1 MARVSQA
8 HLDARRRQILDG
20 AAVCFARNGF
30 HATSMQDVLK
40 EVDLSAGAVYRY
52 FSGKEELIGAIV
64 GEVLGEVHAG
74 FEEAVRSSP
83 PPPPDVLVASVLSRV
98 LGTKESLTVDGR
110 PAFPR
115 LVIQVWTE
123 TLRND
128 ELAAVLLEGYGAV
141 RETWAR
147 IAGAY
152 QEAGTMR
159 SDVSPEYVAR
169 TMMAAAMGF
178 IAQQALFGPAPTE
191 VLGDGLRAL
200 MSMREEADT
209 R

>member
-1 MARVSQA
+1 
-8 HLDARRRQILDG
+8 
-20 AAVCFARNGF
+20 
-30 HATSMQDVLK
+30 
-40 EVDLSAGAVYRY
+40 
-52 FSGKEELIGAIV
+52 
-64 GEVLGEVHAG
+64 
-74 FEEAVRSSP
+74 
-83 PPPPDVLVASVLSRV
+83 
-98 LGTKESLTVDGR
+98 
-110 PAFPR
+110 
-115 LVIQVWTE
+115 VIQVWTE

-178 IAQQALFGPAPTE
+178 IAQQALFGPTPTE

-200 MSMREEADT
+200 MSMREQADT